1 MAVTQITNMKPAVGV
16 TELYFY
22 EVEDSATAYTAKGD
36 VYKVDEV
43 VNVAWN
49 DNISSTAHYASDK
62 KKLIVSSKNP
72 NGSIGLS
79 GNSPIVDEKMLG
91 RKAEGGAMLDTLN
104 TINVGIF
111 YAITLAD
118 NQWMIRQLLK
128 VNATKAESSVDTKTD
143 SVSFQT
149 QTINIEGLASDKFG
163 CYIRE
168 FYSTDEVFT
177 NMTLAQVLEALATN
191 PAATFPVAGG

>member
-1 MAVTQITNMKPAVGV
+1 MAITAITNIKPAVGV

-22 EVEDSATAYTAKGD
+22 QVEDSADAYAAKGD

-62 KKLIVSSKNP
+62 KKLVVSSKNP

-79 GNSPIVDEKMLG
+79 GNSPVVDEFMLG
-91 RKAEGGAMLDTLN
+91 RKAEGGAVLDTLASV
-104 TINVGIF
+104 NVGIF

-118 NQWMIRQLLK
+118 DQWMIRQILK
-128 VNATKAESSVDTKTD
+128 ANATKAESSVDTKTD

-149 QTINIEGLASDKFG
+149 QTLNVEGLASDKFG

-168 FYSTDEVFT
+168 FYSEDEAFAD
-177 NMTLAQVLEALATN
+177 MTLAEVLAALAAD
-191 PAATFPVAGG
+191 PAATFPIA